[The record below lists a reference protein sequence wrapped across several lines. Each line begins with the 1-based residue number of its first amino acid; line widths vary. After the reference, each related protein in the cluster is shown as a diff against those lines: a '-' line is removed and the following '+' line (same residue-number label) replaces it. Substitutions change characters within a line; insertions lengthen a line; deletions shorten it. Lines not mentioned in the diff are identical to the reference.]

1 MSANKISVSFS
12 IELNSIEEL
21 VSILNCLSSKNHEVH
36 VQTGAV
42 PTSVAPAPAPTSVA
56 PAPATTDSVEEDS
69 KEQEKQ
75 QQQDREEKKE
85 ESKQE
90 ITIHELRAALL
101 DKVNDHRAEIK
112 EKLTELGA
120 ENVTTLDKSKYVEL
134 FNYLKSL

>member
-1 MSANKISVSFS
+1 MPANKISVSFS

-36 VQTGAV
+36 VHADAAPASV
-42 PTSVAPAPAPTSVA
+42 APASAAPASVAPAPA
-56 PAPATTDSVEEDS
+56 DSSEEDS

-75 QQQDREEKKE
+75 QQQDHEEKKE
-85 ESKQE
+85 ERKQE

-120 ENVTTLDKSKYVEL
+120 ENVTTLDKSKYEEL

>member
-36 VQTGAV
+36 VHADAV
-42 PTSVAPAPAPTSVA
+42 PASVNPVPASVNPVPA
-56 PAPATTDSVEEDS
+56 DSAEEDS

-75 QQQDREEKKE
+75 QQKDREEKKE

-90 ITIHELRAALL
+90 IAIHELRAALL
-101 DKVNDHRAEIK
+101 EKVNDHRAEIK

-120 ENVTTLDKSKYVEL
+120 ENVTTLDKSKYEEL

>member
-12 IELNSIEEL
+12 IELNSIDEL
-21 VSILNCLSSKNHEVH
+21 VSILNCISSKNHEVH
-36 VQTGAV
+36 VHADAV
-42 PTSVAPAPAPTSVA
+42 PASVNPAPT
-56 PAPATTDSVEEDS
+56 DSAEEDS

-75 QQQDREEKKE
+75 QQHDREEKKE

-120 ENVTTLDKSKYVEL
+120 ENVTTLDKSKYDEL

>member
-1 MSANKISVSFS
+1 MPANKISVSFS

-36 VQTGAV
+36 VHADAV
-42 PTSVAPAPAPTSVA
+42 PTSVTPAPA
-56 PAPATTDSVEEDS
+56 DSAEEDS
-69 KEQEKQ
+69 KEPEKQ

-85 ESKQE
+85 ESKHE

-120 ENVTTLDKSKYVEL
+120 ENVTTLDKSKYEEL

>member
-1 MSANKISVSFS
+1 MPANKISVSFS

-21 VSILNCLSSKNHEVH
+21 VSILNCISSKNHEVH
-36 VQTGAV
+36 VHAD
-42 PTSVAPAPAPTSVA
+42 AAPTSVTPV
-56 PAPATTDSVEEDS
+56 PADSSEEDS

-120 ENVTTLDKSKYVEL
+120 ENVTTLDKSKYGEL

>member
-1 MSANKISVSFS
+1 MPANKISVSFS

-36 VQTGAV
+36 VHADAV
-42 PTSVAPAPAPTSVA
+42 PTSVAPAPA
-56 PAPATTDSVEEDS
+56 DSTEEDS

-75 QQQDREEKKE
+75 QDRDEKKE
-85 ESKQE
+85 ERKQE

-120 ENVTTLDKSKYVEL
+120 ENVTTLDKSKYYEL

>member
-42 PTSVAPAPAPTSVA
+42 PTSVAPAP
-56 PAPATTDSVEEDS
+56 DGSVEEGS

-75 QQQDREEKKE
+75 QQQDREEKKD

-134 FNYLKSL
+134 FNYLKSF

>member
-1 MSANKISVSFS
+1 MPANKISVSFS

-36 VQTGAV
+36 VHADAV
-42 PTSVAPAPAPTSVA
+42 PTSVTHAPA
-56 PAPATTDSVEEDS
+56 DSAEEDS
-69 KEQEKQ
+69 KEPEKQ
-75 QQQDREEKKE
+75 QQQDREEKKD

-120 ENVTTLDKSKYVEL
+120 ENVTTLDKSKYYEL
-134 FNYLKSL
+134 FDYLKSL

>member
-1 MSANKISVSFS
+1 MPANKISVSFS

-36 VQTGAV
+36 VHADASSA
-42 PTSVAPAPAPTSVA
+42 SVAPAPAPA
-56 PAPATTDSVEEDS
+56 DSAEEDS
-69 KEQEKQ
+69 KEPEKQ
-75 QQQDREEKKE
+75 QQQDREGKKE
-85 ESKQE
+85 ERKQE

-101 DKVNDHRAEIK
+101 EKVNDHRAEIK

-120 ENVTTLDKSKYVEL
+120 ENVTTLDKSKYYEL

>member
-1 MSANKISVSFS
+1 MPANKISVSFS

-36 VQTGAV
+36 VNADAA
-42 PTSVAPAPAPTSVA
+42 PISVAPAPA
-56 PAPATTDSVEEDS
+56 DSAEEDS
-69 KEQEKQ
+69 KEPEKQ

-85 ESKQE
+85 ERKQE

-120 ENVTTLDKSKYVEL
+120 ENVTTLDKSKYYEL

>member
-1 MSANKISVSFS
+1 MPANKISVSFS

-36 VQTGAV
+36 VHADAV
-42 PTSVAPAPAPTSVA
+42 PTYVAPAES
-56 PAPATTDSVEEDS
+56 SEEDS

-75 QQQDREEKKE
+75 QQQDRDEKKE

-120 ENVTTLDKSKYVEL
+120 ENVTTLDKSKYEEL

>member
-36 VQTGAV
+36 VHADTV
-42 PTSVAPAPAPTSVA
+42 PTPVAPA
-56 PAPATTDSVEEDS
+56 DSVEEDS

-85 ESKQE
+85 EGKQE

-120 ENVTTLDKSKYVEL
+120 ENVTTLDKSKYYEL
-134 FNYLKSL
+134 FNYLKYL

>member
-36 VQTGAV
+36 VHADASHA
-42 PTSVAPAPAPTSVA
+42 SVALAPA
-56 PAPATTDSVEEDS
+56 DSAEEDS
-69 KEQEKQ
+69 KEPEKQ
-75 QQQDREEKKE
+75 KQQDREEKKE
-85 ESKQE
+85 ERKQE

-101 DKVNDHRAEIK
+101 DKVNDHRSEIK

-120 ENVTTLDKSKYVEL
+120 ENVTTLDKSKYYEL

>member
-36 VQTGAV
+36 VHADAS
-42 PTSVAPAPAPTSVA
+42 PASVASAPA
-56 PAPATTDSVEEDS
+56 DSEEEDS
-69 KEQEKQ
+69 KEPEKQ

-85 ESKQE
+85 ERKQE

-120 ENVTTLDKSKYVEL
+120 ENVTTLDKSKYDEL

>member
-1 MSANKISVSFS
+1 MPANKISVSFS

-21 VSILNCLSSKNHEVH
+21 VSILNCLSSKNQEVH
-36 VQTGAV
+36 VHAD
-42 PTSVAPAPAPTSVA
+42 AAPTSVT
-56 PAPATTDSVEEDS
+56 PADSVVEDS

-120 ENVTTLDKSKYVEL
+120 ENVTTLDKSKYGEL

>member
-42 PTSVAPAPAPTSVA
+42 PTSVAPAPAG
-56 PAPATTDSVEEDS
+56 SVEEGS

-75 QQQDREEKKE
+75 QQQDREEKKD

-90 ITIHELRAALL
+90 ITIHELRASLL

-120 ENVTTLDKSKYVEL
+120 ENVTTLDKSKYYEL

>member
-1 MSANKISVSFS
+1 MPANKISVSFS

-36 VQTGAV
+36 VHADAV
-42 PTSVAPAPAPTSVA
+42 PTSVAPAPTSVT
-56 PAPATTDSVEEDS
+56 PAPADSVEEDS

-85 ESKQE
+85 EGKQE

-120 ENVTTLDKSKYVEL
+120 ENVTTLDKSKYEEL

>member
-36 VQTGAV
+36 VYADAV
-42 PTSVAPAPAPTSVA
+42 PTSVAPAPA
-56 PAPATTDSVEEDS
+56 DSAEEDS
-69 KEQEKQ
+69 KEPEKQ
-75 QQQDREEKKE
+75 QQQDLEEKKE
-85 ESKQE
+85 ERKQE

>member
-42 PTSVAPAPAPTSVA
+42 PTSVAPAPAG
-56 PAPATTDSVEEDS
+56 SVEEGS

-75 QQQDREEKKE
+75 QQQDREEKKD

>member
-36 VQTGAV
+36 VHADA
-42 PTSVAPAPAPTSVA
+42 SPAPAEST
-56 PAPATTDSVEEDS
+56 EEDR
-69 KEQEKQ
+69 KEPEKQ
-75 QQQDREEKKE
+75 QQQDREEKKDE
-85 ESKQE
+85 RKQE

-120 ENVTTLDKSKYVEL
+120 ENVTTLDKSKYYEL

>member
-1 MSANKISVSFS
+1 MPANKISVSFS

-36 VQTGAV
+36 VHADAAPV
-42 PTSVAPAPAPTSVA
+42 SVSTAPA
-56 PAPATTDSVEEDS
+56 DSAEEDS
-69 KEQEKQ
+69 KEPEKQ

-85 ESKQE
+85 EGKQE

-101 DKVNDHRAEIK
+101 DKVNDHRAKIK

-120 ENVTTLDKSKYVEL
+120 ENVTTLDKSKYEEL

>member
-1 MSANKISVSFS
+1 MPANKISVSFS

-36 VQTGAV
+36 VHADAV
-42 PTSVAPAPAPTSVA
+42 PTSVNPAPA
-56 PAPATTDSVEEDS
+56 DSAEEDS
-69 KEQEKQ
+69 KEPEKQ

-85 ESKQE
+85 ERKQE

-120 ENVTTLDKSKYVEL
+120 ENVTTLDKSKYYEL